1 MTSDRDKALQAANR
15 VLGYIQKDRLS
26 PEDAEVMTAEA
37 AKLYAQHVN
46 RAMLAHRKS
55 ASTDETA
62 AEWVDEGAYFWD
74 TRGRKYL
81 DCLGGYGIYLLGH
94 RHPRVVAAVRA
105 ELGRYALHSQ
115 ELIDPLRAY
124 LSHLLSLVTPGDLQY
139 VYLTNSGAETV
150 EMALKLARLATGRAP
165 IVATVDG
172 FHGKTMGAL
181 SATGRAVFRS
191 PYLPLVPGFSHVPFG
206 DLNALATHMRG
217 LAAVGEPP
225 AAVIVEPVQGEG
237 GINIPPDDYLPGVRA
252 LCDEVGALLIC
263 DEIQTGMGRTG
274 TLFAVDRVGVVP
286 DILCLAKALGGG
298 VMPIGAIVARPQL
311 WTRLE
316 ENPFILGSSTFGGNP
331 LACAAAI
338 AALQVTLA
346 DDIPGQAAAKGTQ
359 ILSGLSDLDRQHP
372 GVMTAYRGRG
382 LLIGMEFPDSATGY
396 RVARGLFTRGI
407 LVGGTLNNARVIR
420 IEPPAVISDADIA
433 ALLSALDAVFAD
445 EDGRNVVPREPESLR
460 HSH

>member
-1 MTSDRDKALQAANR
+1 MVSADRVQALQTAHR
-15 VLGYIQKDRLS
+15 VLGYIQQDRLS
-26 PEDAEVMTAEA
+26 PADAEAMTAEA
-37 AKLYAQHVN
+37 AELYARHVS

-62 AEWVDEGAYFWD
+62 AEWSDEGAYFWD

-94 RHPRVVAAVRA
+94 RHPRVVVAVEA
-105 ELGRYALHSQ
+105 ELHRYALHSQ
-115 ELIDPLRAY
+115 ELVDPLRAY

-150 EMALKLARLATGRAP
+150 EMALKLARFATGRVP
-165 IVATVDG
+165 IVATVGG

-181 SATGRAVFRS
+181 SATGRGVFRS

-206 DLNALATHMRG
+206 DLDALATHLRG

-225 AAVIVEPVQGEG
+225 AAVILEPIQGEG
-237 GINIPPDDYLPGVRA
+237 GINIPADDYLPGVRA
-252 LCDEVGALLIC
+252 LCDEMDALLIC

-274 TLFAVDRVGVVP
+274 TLFAVDRVGVIP

-298 VMPIGAIVARPQL
+298 VMPIGALVARPHL

-331 LACAAAI
+331 LACSAAI
-338 AALQVTLA
+338 AALEVTLA
-346 DDIPGQAAAKGTQ
+346 DDIPGQAAQKGAL
-359 ILSGLSDLDRQHP
+359 ILDGLSTLDLKHP

-396 RVARGLFTRGI
+396 RVAKGLFTRGI

-420 IEPPAVISDADIA
+420 IEPPAVINNDDIST
-433 ALLSALDAVFAD
+433 LVVALDEVFAD
-445 EDGRNVVPREPESLR
+445 EEGRP
-460 HSH
+460 